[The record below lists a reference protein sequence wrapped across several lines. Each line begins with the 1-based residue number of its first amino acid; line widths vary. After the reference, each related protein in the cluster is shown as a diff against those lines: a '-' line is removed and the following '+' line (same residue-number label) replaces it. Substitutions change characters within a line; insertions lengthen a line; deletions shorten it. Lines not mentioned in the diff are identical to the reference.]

1 MVTGLRS
8 PALRHVLTHL
18 VTPLLMCLGMG
29 LAYMGAFVTPEPH
42 HLPVAVV
49 GSGAETKVFAQ
60 TVKDAAGGKLD
71 VRTVATRAEA
81 VGLLR
86 SRDITGAY
94 VPGTGSPELVVATAA
109 SDMGATAVEK
119 VFTPVAARQGEV
131 LKVTDVAPTVA
142 DDPTGQGLFF
152 LLIALSIG
160 SYASVAALGA
170 AGAELPL
177 RIRALLAVGVSA
189 VVGAI
194 GALLAGPVFHLAH
207 HDLASLWG
215 VAWLYSAGILFIGVG
230 LHTFLKRWTT
240 LAMMVLF
247 VMLNFTSSGGLFRP
261 ELQNGFFGALH
272 SFWNG
277 AGFVEGI
284 RSLLYFGRDGL
295 SGDIGT
301 LVVWLVVGLL
311 VTAVAGAVERGRAR
325 KAVREERRSFRRRS
339 QNGTAARGSGSGR
352 RHGNG
357 RPRRSWRSRSSSD
370 GSCKVTV
377 PAVERPSPGVAEEV
391 GPITASSG
399 RVLSPRVDAAQRR

>member
-60 TVKDAAGGKLD
+60 TVKDTAGSKLD

-119 VFTPVAARQGEV
+119 VFTPVAARQGEA

-170 AGAELPL
+170 MRRGAAAAHTGPAGRRGLGGGGRHRRVARRTRVPSRAPRPREPVGRGL
-177 RIRALLAVGVSA
+177 ALLGGHPLHRRRPPHVPQAVDHPRHD
-189 VVGAI
+189 
-194 GALLAGPVFHLAH
+194 GALRDAQ
-207 HDLASLWG
+207 
-215 VAWLYSAGILFIGVG
+215 
-230 LHTFLKRWTT
+230 LHQLR
-240 LAMMVLF
+240 
-247 VMLNFTSSGGLFRP
+247 GLFRP

-277 AGFVEGI
+277 VSFVEGV
-284 RSLLYFGRDGL
+284 RSLLYFDRDGL

-325 KAVREERRSFRRRS
+325 KAVREE
-339 QNGTAARGSGSGR
+339 
-352 RHGNG
+352 
-357 RPRRSWRSRSSSD
+357 
-370 GSCKVTV
+370 
-377 PAVERPSPGVAEEV
+377 
-391 GPITASSG
+391 
-399 RVLSPRVDAAQRR
+399 